1 MAKTN
6 QPLEG
11 KKIVVTRAPEQAREL
26 QLALEKL
33 GAEVLL
39 LPTVGFAPPE
49 DFRPLDAALARL
61 HDFDWILFTS
71 QNAVRYF
78 SSRAR
83 TLHLDL
89 ASPAIR
95 RPRVAAVGPATSLVA
110 SEEGFSVDFV
120 PSNHTGEALAAE
132 LSGAIHGGKI
142 LLPRSD
148 RGGSR
153 LPEALRQAGALLT
166 QVVAYRTL
174 APESLAPGMLAQI
187 LSAEVDALIFSSP
200 SAFHNLSDCVG
211 AAALVQ
217 LSSRVQFAAIGPTTA
232 QAMREAGARVEMEA
246 NESSPAGLADAVA
259 KFYRRNAPAARH
271 A

>member
-1 MAKTN
+1 MKTN
-6 QPLEG
+6 RPLEG

-26 QLALEKL
+26 QHALAEL
-33 GAEVLL
+33 GAQVLL

-49 DFRPLDAALARL
+49 DFRPLDAALARFQ
-61 HDFDWILFTS
+61 DFDWILFTS

-83 TLHLDL
+83 ELCLDL
-89 ASPAIR
+89 ASPANR
-95 RPRVAAVGPATSLVA
+95 RPRIAAVGPSTSQAA

-120 PSNHTGEALAAE
+120 PSNHSGETLAAE
-132 LSGAIHGGKI
+132 LSGAIRGSKM

-148 RGGSR
+148 RAGSR
-153 LPEALRQAGALLT
+153 LPEALRQSGAQLT
-166 QVVAYRTL
+166 EVVAYRTL
-174 APESLAPGMLAQI
+174 APESLAPELLSQI
-187 LSAEVDALIFSSP
+187 LRAEVDALVFSSP
-200 SAFHNLSDCVG
+200 SAFQNLSDCVG

-232 QAMREAGARVEMEA
+232 QALRDAGARVEMEA
-246 NESSPAGLADAVA
+246 NESSPAGIADAVA
-259 KFYRRNAPAARH
+259 KFYRRSSPAARH